1 MFFVFVQLVSWH
13 GYTLFFGQSYR
24 KIEKQEYNILKYG
37 IIATIIM
44 IDNNYLTTDYLIKI
58 KLVEFSASTI
68 LQLAKFMD
76 HITCIEAGEQNALS
90 SGVLTIIY

>member
-1 MFFVFVQLVSWH
+1 
-13 GYTLFFGQSYR
+13 
-24 KIEKQEYNILKYG
+24 
-37 IIATIIM
+37 M